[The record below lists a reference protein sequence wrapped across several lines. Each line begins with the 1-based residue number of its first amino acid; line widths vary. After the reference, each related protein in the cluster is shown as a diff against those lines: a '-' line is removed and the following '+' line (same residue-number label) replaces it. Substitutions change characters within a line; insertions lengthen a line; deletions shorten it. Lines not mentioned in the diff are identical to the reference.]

1 MNNDTKKLRA
11 LLICFWVMII
21 ATWLVCIISGTK
33 LNIVV
38 HNERLIALGKFIDNY
53 IVLKYGLSFITYYF
67 NMILIEYTILRER
80 IFKYK
85 PIIISIFITCV
96 WILKLVF
103 NKYVW
108 CSFFDFSYILLTL
121 FICKN
126 KWLNSIIEM
135 LKAFLFSLLCAFI
148 KTYNNIDFVDL
159 PSLIT
164 LIMMIDYYI
173 LFIVN
178 YIYVRKE
185 GYIYEKL
192 GRILWKTKG
201 LENYKRSFRNFVS
214 RCNCNYRS
222 FISSLKTNGWKI
234 YCSLIF
240 SIITYGSILIVSY
253 FYNKMLEISICIV
266 CFHIF
271 RNFDEKSYHA
281 TTSIKCF
288 AISLIVFS
296 VMNSVSLP
304 IEKSIVSTIMLSYI
318 LTKIMFLVQD
328 YIDYLKEKKID
339 KSLVRLENMS
349 IEQLKEMFSEY
360 SDNDIHAIYTCL
372 HKDRNMNYEC
382 IALKYNMSRMTLYRI
397 MKKVKERYQLLIK

>member
-1 MNNDTKKLRA
+1 MNNESKKLRA

-38 HNERLIALGKFIDNY
+38 QNERLIALGNFIDSSIILRY
-53 IVLKYGLSFITYYF
+53 SIAFILYYF
-67 NMILIEYTILRER
+67 NMILITHIILVKPL
-80 IFKYK
+80 FKYK
-85 PIIISIFITCV
+85 PIVISIFIICIE
-96 WILKLVF
+96 ILKILLV
-103 NKYVW
+103 KYDF
-108 CSFFDFSYILLTL
+108 SILFDFLYIPFCIILDKSKWKRSILVMIFT
-121 FICKN
+121 FIF
-126 KWLNSIIEM
+126 S
-135 LKAFLFSLLCAFI
+135 FLVSFI
-148 KTYNNIDFVDL
+148 KSYNGIEIENLPTLVLNIL
-159 PSLIT
+159 
-164 LIMMIDYYI
+164 MIDYYI
-173 LFIVN
+173 FFITW
-178 YIYVRKE
+178 YIYTRKVVMNNE
-185 GYIYEKL
+185 SVGC
-192 GRILWKTKG
+192 ILWKTKG
-201 LENYKRSFRNFVS
+201 LENHKWSFSNFIS
-214 RCNCNYRS
+214 RCRSNYRS

-304 IEKSIVSTIMLSYI
+304 IEKSVISTIMLSYI

-328 YIDYLKEKKID
+328 YIDYLKENKISKD
-339 KSLVRLENMS
+339 LKRLENMS
-349 IEQLKEMFSEY
+349 MEELKELFDEY
-360 SDNDIHAIYTCL
+360 SQNDLHAIYTCL

-382 IALKYNMSRMTLYRI
+382 IALKHNMSRMTLYRI